1 MIKVQTYHQIDKQ
14 QWKDLIQS
22 SPTAT
27 WFQTSEAYQFY
38 ASVNEMMP
46 FAVGVVESQEC
57 DSEAMGNGQ
66 WAIGNETSEAESSA
80 HTPNTIHH
88 TPSLKGVCVGYI
100 TKETNTI
107 KQYLTCRAIII
118 GGPLLAEDISATALA
133 ALLEAVKAMGNGLWA
148 IGEENNRQSPIAN
161 RPIYIESRN
170 FHDYSKWKSIFETN
184 GYAYQP
190 HLNFHVDTSS
200 PEVVDQ
206 NLGKSR
212 KRDIRTTIRDGVT
225 PVYQPTIEQ
234 VRAYYDILLDLYKTK
249 VKTPLFKWEWFELLY
264 KVKSARFILT
274 ELEGKIVGGTVC
286 VELTGKALY
295 EWFACGID
303 GVYPHIYPST
313 YATYLGIKY
322 AAENGCKIFDMMG
335 AGKPDEAYG
344 VRDFKAKFGGEM
356 VEHGR
361 YLCIRKPLLYW
372 LGKMGVKLMKKR

>member
-1 MIKVQTYHQIDKQ
+1 MKILTYNEIDKK
-14 QWKDLIQS
+14 QWQELVEAS
-22 SPTAT
+22 ATAT
-27 WFQTSEAYQFY
+27 WFQMDEAYQFY
-38 ASVNEMMP
+38 ASVSEMVP
-46 FAVGVVESQEC
+46 FATAVEN
-57 DSEAMGNGQ
+57 NGELR
-66 WAIGNETSEAESSA
+66 A
-80 HTPNTIHH
+80 
-88 TPSLKGVCVGYI
+88 VCVGYV
-100 TKETNTI
+100 TKENNPI

-118 GGPLLAEDISATALA
+118 GGPLLAVDATDEEVAE
-133 ALLEAVKAMGNGLWA
+133 LLQAIKRLGDKA
-148 IGEENNRQSPIAN
+148 
-161 RPIYIESRN
+161 IYVETRN
-170 FHDYSKWKSIFETN
+170 FHDYSRWKTVFESN
-184 GYAYQP
+184 GFAYQP

-234 VRAYYDILLDLYKTK
+234 VHAYYDILLDLYKTK
-249 VKTPLFKWEWFELLY
+249 VKTPLFKWEWFEQLY
-264 KVKSARFILT
+264 KVNNARFILT

-286 VELTGKALY
+286 MVLPGKALY

-361 YLCIRKPLLYW
+361 YLCIRRLLLYKV
-372 LGKMGVKLMKKR
+372 GKLGVKLLRKR

>member
-1 MIKVQTYHQIDKQ
+1 MVKILTYEQIDQQ
-14 QWKDLIQS
+14 QWQTLVDQ

-27 WFQTSEAYQFY
+27 WFQTPEAYEFY
-38 ASVNEMMP
+38 TSVSTELLP
-46 FAVGVVESQEC
+46 FALGIEEDGHLTGV
-57 DSEAMGNGQ
+57 
-66 WAIGNETSEAESSA
+66 I
-80 HTPNTIHH
+80 
-88 TPSLKGVCVGYI
+88 VGY
-100 TKETNTI
+100 TTQEKSPI
-107 KQYLTCRAIII
+107 KQLFTCRSIII
-118 GGPLLAEDISATALA
+118 GGPLLANDISDEALS
-133 ALLEAVKAMGNGLWA
+133 ALLTSLTKLPSLQGGGGGRLT
-148 IGEENNRQSPIAN
+148 
-161 RPIYIESRN
+161 PIYIESRN
-170 FHDYSKWKSIFETN
+170 FHDYSKWRNIFEAN

-190 HLNFHVDTSS
+190 HLNFHVDASS

-249 VKTPLFKWEWFELLY
+249 VKTPLFRWEWFEQLY
-264 KVKSARFILT
+264 RCPDARFILT

-286 VELTGKALY
+286 MELKGKALY

-335 AGKPDEAYG
+335 AGKPEEAYG
-344 VRDFKAKFGGEM
+344 VRDFKAKFGGEL

-361 YLCIRKPLLYW
+361 FLCVRKPLLYK
-372 LGKMGVKLMKKR
+372 LGKLGVKLLKKR

>member
-1 MIKVQTYHQIDKQ
+1 MINILTYNQIDKQ
-14 QWKDLIQS
+14 QWQELIEAS
-22 SPTAT
+22 ATAT
-27 WFQTSEAYQFY
+27 WFQTDEAYQFY
-38 ASVNEMMP
+38 ASVSEMVP
-46 FAVGVVESQEC
+46 FATAVEN
-57 DSEAMGNGQ
+57 NGKLR
-66 WAIGNETSEAESSA
+66 A
-80 HTPNTIHH
+80 
-88 TPSLKGVCVGYI
+88 VCVGYT
-100 TKETNTI
+100 TKENNAI
-107 KQYLTCRAIII
+107 KQYLTCRVIII
-118 GGPLLAEDISATALA
+118 GGPLLADDATDEEVAI
-133 ALLEAVKAMGNGLWA
+133 LLQAIRRLGDKA
-148 IGEENNRQSPIAN
+148 
-161 RPIYIESRN
+161 IYVETRN
-170 FHDYSKWKSIFETN
+170 FHDYSRWKAVFEAN
-184 GYAYQP
+184 GFAYQL
-190 HLNFHVDTSS
+190 HLNFHVDTNS

-249 VKTPLFKWEWFELLY
+249 VKTPLFKWEWFEQLY
-264 KVKSARFILT
+264 KVNSARFILT

-286 VELTGKALY
+286 MVLPDKALY

-344 VRDFKAKFGGEM
+344 VRDFKAKFGGKM

-361 YLCIRKPLLYW
+361 YLCIRKPLLYNI
-372 LGKMGVKLMKKR
+372 GKLGVKLLKKR

>member
-1 MIKVQTYHQIDKQ
+1 MIQLLTYHDIDQQ
-14 QWKDLIQS
+14 QWQALIDR
-22 SPTAT
+22 SPYAT
-27 WFQTSEAYQFY
+27 WFQTPEAYEFY
-38 ASVNEMMP
+38 TSVSTELLP
-46 FAVGVVESQEC
+46 FALGIEEDGHLTGV
-57 DSEAMGNGQ
+57 
-66 WAIGNETSEAESSA
+66 I
-80 HTPNTIHH
+80 
-88 TPSLKGVCVGYI
+88 VGY
-100 TKETNTI
+100 TTQETNPI
-107 KQYLTCRAIII
+107 KQLLTCRSIII

-133 ALLEAVKAMGNGLWA
+133 ALLKAVAECPASRL
-148 IGEENNRQSPIAN
+148 SPFASRLTN
-161 RPIYIESRN
+161 PIYIETRN
-170 FHDYSKWKSIFETN
+170 FHDYSRWKSVFEAN

-249 VKTPLFKWEWFELLY
+249 VKTPLFCWEWFEQLY
-264 KVKSARFILT
+264 RCPDARFILT

-286 VELTGKALY
+286 MELKGKALY

-322 AAENGCKIFDMMG
+322 AAENRCKIFDMMG
-335 AGKPDEAYG
+335 AGKPEETYG
-344 VRDFKAKFGGEM
+344 VRDFKAKFGGEL

-361 YLCIRKPLLYW
+361 FLCVRKPLLYK
-372 LGKMGVKLMKKR
+372 LGKLGVKLLKKR

>member
-1 MIKVQTYHQIDKQ
+1 MINILTYNEINKQ
-14 QWKDLIQS
+14 QWQELIEAS
-22 SPTAT
+22 ATAT
-27 WFQTSEAYQFY
+27 WFQTDEAYQFY
-38 ASVNEMMP
+38 ASVSEMVP
-46 FAVGVVESQEC
+46 FATAVEN
-57 DSEAMGNGQ
+57 NGKLR
-66 WAIGNETSEAESSA
+66 A
-80 HTPNTIHH
+80 
-88 TPSLKGVCVGYI
+88 VCVGY
-100 TKETNTI
+100 TTQETNTI

-118 GGPLLAEDISATALA
+118 GGPLLADDATDEEVA
-133 ALLEAVKAMGNGLWA
+133 ALLQAIRRLGDKA
-148 IGEENNRQSPIAN
+148 
-161 RPIYIESRN
+161 IYVETRN
-170 FHDYSKWKSIFETN
+170 FHDYSRWKAVFEAN
-184 GYAYQP
+184 GFAYQS

-249 VKTPLFKWEWFELLY
+249 VKTPLFKWEWFEQLY
-264 KVKSARFILT
+264 KVNSARFILT

-286 VELTGKALY
+286 MILPGKALY

-361 YLCIRKPLLYW
+361 YLCIRKLLLYK
-372 LGKMGVKLMKKR
+372 LGKLGVKLLKKR

>member
-1 MIKVQTYHQIDKQ
+1 MIKILIYDQIDKQ
-14 QWKDLIQS
+14 QWQELIEAS
-22 SPTAT
+22 ATAT
-27 WFQTSEAYQFY
+27 WFQTPEAYQFY
-38 ASVNEMMP
+38 ASVPDEMEP
-46 FAVGVVESQEC
+46 FAVGVQC
-57 DSEAMGNGQ
+57 DNK
-66 WAIGNETSEAESSA
+66 
-80 HTPNTIHH
+80 
-88 TPSLKGVCVGYI
+88 LVGVCVGYMTQ
-100 TKETNTI
+100 TKSPL
-107 KQYLTCRAIII
+107 KQFLTRRAIMI

-133 ALLEAVKAMGNGLWA
+133 ALLKAVAECRVYSVECKGK
-148 IGEENNRQSPIAN
+148 ENSGAVTSASTPYTLRPT
-161 RPIYIESRN
+161 PIYIETRN
-170 FHDYSKWKSIFETN
+170 FHDYSRWKSVFETN

-234 VRAYYDILLDLYKTK
+234 VRTYYDILLDLYKTK
-249 VKTPLFKWEWFELLY
+249 VKTPLFRWEWFEQLY
-264 KVKSARFILT
+264 RCPDARFILT

-286 VELTGKALY
+286 MELKGKALY

-335 AGKPDEAYG
+335 AGKPEEAYG
-344 VRDFKAKFGGEM
+344 VRDFKAKFGGEL

-361 YLCIRKPLLYW
+361 FLCVRKPLLYK
-372 LGKMGVKLMKKR
+372 LGKLGVKLLKKR

>member
-1 MIKVQTYHQIDKQ
+1 MIKILIYDQIDKQ
-14 QWKDLIQS
+14 QWQELIEAS
-22 SPTAT
+22 ATAT
-27 WFQTSEAYQFY
+27 WFQTPEAYQFY
-38 ASVNEMMP
+38 VSVPDEMEP
-46 FAVGVVESQEC
+46 FAVGVQC
-57 DSEAMGNGQ
+57 DNK
-66 WAIGNETSEAESSA
+66 
-80 HTPNTIHH
+80 
-88 TPSLKGVCVGYI
+88 LVGVCVGYMTQ
-100 TKETNTI
+100 TKSPL
-107 KQYLTCRAIII
+107 KQFLTRRAIII

-133 ALLEAVKAMGNGLWA
+133 ALLKAVAECRVYSVECKGNDECKGN
-148 IGEENNRQSPIAN
+148 ENSGAVTSASTPYTLRPT
-161 RPIYIESRN
+161 PIYIETRN
-170 FHDYSKWKSIFETN
+170 SHDYSRWKSVFETN

-234 VRAYYDILLDLYKTK
+234 VRAYYNILLDLYKTK
-249 VKTPLFKWEWFELLY
+249 VKTPLFRWEWFEQLY
-264 KVKSARFILT
+264 RCPDARFILT

-286 VELTGKALY
+286 MELKGKALY

-335 AGKPDEAYG
+335 AGKPEEAYG
-344 VRDFKAKFGGEM
+344 VRDFKAKFGGEL

-361 YLCIRKPLLYW
+361 FLCVRKPLLYK
-372 LGKMGVKLMKKR
+372 LGKLGVKLLKRG

>member
-1 MIKVQTYHQIDKQ
+1 MSKILTYNEIDKQ
-14 QWKDLIQS
+14 QWQELVEAS
-22 SPTAT
+22 ATAT
-27 WFQTSEAYQFY
+27 WFQTDEAYQFY
-38 ASVNEMMP
+38 ASVNEMIP
-46 FAVGVVESQEC
+46 FATAIEN
-57 DSEAMGNGQ
+57 NGKLR
-66 WAIGNETSEAESSA
+66 A
-80 HTPNTIHH
+80 
-88 TPSLKGVCVGYI
+88 VCVGYI
-100 TKETNTI
+100 TKETNAI

-118 GGPLLAEDISATALA
+118 GGPLLADDISETALA
-133 ALLEAVKAMGNGLWA
+133 ELLKAVKAMGKGS
-148 IGEENNRQSPIAN
+148 NRQSPIAN
-161 RPIYIESRN
+161 SPIYIESRN
-170 FHDYSKWKSIFETN
+170 FHDYSKWRTIFEAN
-184 GYAYQP
+184 GFAYQS
-190 HLNFHVDTSS
+190 HLNFHVDTTT
-200 PEVVDQ
+200 PEIVDQ
-206 NLGKSR
+206 KLGKSR

-249 VKTPLFKWEWFELLY
+249 VKTPLFLWEWFEQLY
-264 KVKSARFILT
+264 KVKNARFILT

-286 VELTGKALY
+286 MVLPGKALY

-361 YLCIRKPLLYW
+361 YLCVRKPLLYNI
-372 LGKMGVKLMKKR
+372 GKLGVKLLKKK

>member
-1 MIKVQTYHQIDKQ
+1 MVKILTYEQIDQQ
-14 QWKDLIQS
+14 QWQELVQS
-22 SPTAT
+22 SATAT
-27 WFQTSEAYQFY
+27 WFQTPEAYKFY

-66 WAIGNETSEAESSA
+66 WAIGNETSETESSA
-80 HTPNTIHH
+80 H

-100 TKETNTI
+100 TKETNTV

-133 ALLEAVKAMGNGLWA
+133 ALLKAVKAMGNGQWA

-184 GYAYQP
+184 GFAYQP

-225 PVYQPTIEQ
+225 PVYQSTIEQ

-249 VKTPLFKWEWFELLY
+249 VKTPLFRWEWFEQLY
-264 KVKSARFILT
+264 RCPDARFILT

-286 VELTGKALY
+286 MELKGKALY

-335 AGKPDEAYG
+335 AGKPDVPYG
-344 VRDFKAKFGGEM
+344 VREFKAKFGGEL

-361 YLCIRKPLLYW
+361 FLCIRKPLLYKI
-372 LGKMGVKLMKKR
+372 GKWGVKWLKRSFN

>member
-1 MIKVQTYHQIDKQ
+1 MIKILTYNQIDPQ
-14 QWKDLIQS
+14 QWSELLQS

-27 WFQTSEAYQFY
+27 WFQTDEAYQFY
-38 ASVNEMMP
+38 ASVSEMIP
-46 FAVGVVESQEC
+46 FVTAVEN
-57 DSEAMGNGQ
+57 NGKLR
-66 WAIGNETSEAESSA
+66 A
-80 HTPNTIHH
+80 
-88 TPSLKGVCVGYI
+88 VCVGYTTI
-100 TKETNTI
+100 EANTI

-118 GGPLLAEDISATALA
+118 GGPLLAEDATDEEVA
-133 ALLEAVKAMGNGLWA
+133 ALLQAIRRLGDKA
-148 IGEENNRQSPIAN
+148 
-161 RPIYIESRN
+161 IYVETRN
-170 FHDYSKWKSIFETN
+170 FHDYSRWRSIFEAN
-184 GYAYQP
+184 GFAYQP
-190 HLNFHVDTSS
+190 HLNFHVDTTT
-200 PEVVDQ
+200 PEIVDQ

-249 VKTPLFKWEWFELLY
+249 VKTPLFKWEWFEQLY
-264 KVKSARFILT
+264 KVNSARFILT

-286 VELTGKALY
+286 MVLPGKALY

-335 AGKPDEAYG
+335 AGSPDQPYG
-344 VRDFKAKFGGEM
+344 VRDFKAEFGGEL

-361 YLCIRKPLLYW
+361 FLCIRKPLLYRI
-372 LGKMGVKLMKKR
+372 GKWGVKWLKRNIK

>member
-1 MIKVQTYHQIDKQ
+1 MIKLLTYYEIDPQ
-14 QWKDLIQS
+14 QWSELVQS

-27 WFQTSEAYQFY
+27 WFQTPEAYEFY
-38 ASVNEMMP
+38 AVNPEEMTP
-46 FAVGVVESQEC
+46 FALGVEE
-57 DSEAMGNGQ
+57 DGHLA
-66 WAIGNETSEAESSA
+66 
-80 HTPNTIHH
+80 
-88 TPSLKGVCVGYI
+88 GVIVGYTTQEKCI
-100 TKETNTI
+100 F
-107 KQYLTCRAIII
+107 KQYFTARTIIP
-118 GGPLLAEDISATALA
+118 GGPLLANCISETALA
-133 ALLEAVKAMGNGLWA
+133 ELLNAVSQFKVESVKCKGN
-148 IGEENNRQSPIAN
+148 ENNVAETTASSPHRLIK
-161 RPIYIESRN
+161 PIYIESRN
-170 FHDYSKWKSIFETN
+170 FHDYSKWRNIFEQC
-184 GYAYQP
+184 GFAYQP
-190 HLNFHVDTSS
+190 HLNFHVDTTS
-200 PEVVDQ
+200 PEIVDQ

-249 VKTPLFKWEWFELLY
+249 VKTPLFKWEWFEQLY
-264 KVKSARFILT
+264 KVNSARFILT

-286 VELTGKALY
+286 MVLPGKALY

-344 VRDFKAKFGGEM
+344 VRDFKMEFGGEL

-361 YLCIRKPLLYW
+361 YLCVRKPMLYW
-372 LGKMGVKLMKKR
+372 IGKMGVKWLKNRTNK

>member
-1 MIKVQTYHQIDKQ
+1 MIKILTYNEINKQ
-14 QWKDLIQS
+14 QWQELIEAS
-22 SPTAT
+22 ATAT
-27 WFQTSEAYQFY
+27 WFQTDEAYQFY
-38 ASVNEMMP
+38 ASVSEMVP
-46 FAVGVVESQEC
+46 FATAIEN
-57 DSEAMGNGQ
+57 NGKLR
-66 WAIGNETSEAESSA
+66 A
-80 HTPNTIHH
+80 
-88 TPSLKGVCVGYI
+88 VCVGYT
-100 TKETNTI
+100 TKETHTI

-118 GGPLLAEDISATALA
+118 GGPLLADDATDEEVA
-133 ALLEAVKAMGNGLWA
+133 ALLQAIRRLGDKA
-148 IGEENNRQSPIAN
+148 
-161 RPIYIESRN
+161 IYVETRN
-170 FHDYSKWKSIFETN
+170 FHDYSRWKAVFEAN
-184 GYAYQP
+184 GFAYQL

-200 PEVVDQ
+200 SEIVDQ

-249 VKTPLFKWEWFELLY
+249 VKTPLFRWEWFEQLY
-264 KVKSARFILT
+264 KVNSARFILT
-274 ELEGKIVGGTVC
+274 EQEGKIVGGTVC
-286 VELTGKALY
+286 MILPGKALY

-344 VRDFKAKFGGEM
+344 VRDFKAKFGGKM

-361 YLCIRKPLLYW
+361 YLCIRKPLLYN
-372 LGKMGVKLMKKR
+372 LGKLGVKLLKKR

>member
-1 MIKVQTYHQIDKQ
+1 MVRILTYPDIDPQ
-14 QWKDLIQS
+14 QWQALIDR
-22 SPTAT
+22 SPYAT
-27 WFQTSEAYQFY
+27 WFQTKEAYEFY
-38 ASVNEMMP
+38 AANPEMTP
-46 FAVGVVESQEC
+46 FAVGIEE
-57 DSEAMGNGQ
+57 DGHL
-66 WAIGNETSEAESSA
+66 T
-80 HTPNTIHH
+80 
-88 TPSLKGVCVGYI
+88 GVIVGY
-100 TKETNTI
+100 TTQEKNSI
-107 KQYLTCRAIII
+107 KQLLTCRSIII
-118 GGPLLAEDISATALA
+118 GGPLLDEHISSNTLS
-133 ALLEAVKAMGNGLWA
+133 ALLVAVKQVTKKA
-148 IGEENNRQSPIAN
+148 IYVET
-161 RPIYIESRN
+161 RN
-170 FHDYSKWKSIFETN
+170 FNDYSKWREIFEQCSFQ
-184 GYAYQP
+184 YQP

-249 VKTPLFKWEWFELLY
+249 VKTPLFRWEWFEQLY
-264 KVKSARFILT
+264 RCPDARFILT

-286 VELTGKALY
+286 MELKGKALY

-335 AGKPDEAYG
+335 AGKPEEAYG
-344 VRDFKAKFGGEM
+344 VRDFKAKFGGEL

-361 YLCIRKPLLYW
+361 FLYIRKPLLYW
-372 LGKMGVKLMKKR
+372 IGKIGVKLLKRK

>member
-1 MIKVQTYHQIDKQ
+1 MIKTLTYNQIDPQ
-14 QWKDLIQS
+14 QWQVLIDR
-22 SPTAT
+22 SPYAT
-27 WFQTSEAYQFY
+27 WFQTPEAYTFY
-38 ASVNEMMP
+38 ASNPEEMTP
-46 FAVGVVESQEC
+46 FVYGVAREC
-57 DSEAMGNGQ
+57 ALR
-66 WAIGNETSEAESSA
+66 A
-80 HTPNTIHH
+80 
-88 TPSLKGVCVGYI
+88 LCVGYI
-100 TKETNTI
+100 TKERSAI
-107 KQYLTCRAIII
+107 KQYFTRRAIII
-118 GGPLLAEDISATALA
+118 GGPLIDNDATAEEVA
-133 ALLEAVKAMGNGLWA
+133 ALLNAVKHLPYRLIAS
-148 IGEENNRQSPIAN
+148 SPHRLTN
-161 RPIYIESRN
+161 PIYIETRN
-170 FHDYSKWKSIFETN
+170 FHDYSRWREVFQKSGF
-184 GYAYQP
+184 AYQP
-190 HLNFHVDTSS
+190 HLNFHVDTST

-249 VKTPLFKWEWFELLY
+249 VKTPLFKWEWFEQLY
-264 KVKSARFILT
+264 KVNSARFILT

-286 VELTGKALY
+286 MVLPGKALY

-303 GVYPHIYPST
+303 GVYSHIYPST

-361 YLCIRKPLLYW
+361 YLCVRKPLLYN
-372 LGKMGVKLMKKR
+372 LGKLGVKLLKKN

>member
-1 MIKVQTYHQIDKQ
+1 MIKILTYNDIDPQ
-14 QWKDLIQS
+14 QWNELVQS

-27 WFQTSEAYQFY
+27 WFQTDEAYNFY
-38 ASVNEMMP
+38 ASVSEMIP
-46 FAVGVVESQEC
+46 FATAIEN
-57 DSEAMGNGQ
+57 NGKLR
-66 WAIGNETSEAESSA
+66 A
-80 HTPNTIHH
+80 
-88 TPSLKGVCVGYI
+88 VCVGY
-100 TKETNTI
+100 TTQETNPI

-118 GGPLLAEDISATALA
+118 GGPLLADDATDEEVA
-133 ALLEAVKAMGNGLWA
+133 ALLQAIRRLGDKA
-148 IGEENNRQSPIAN
+148 
-161 RPIYIESRN
+161 IYVETRN
-170 FHDYSKWKSIFETN
+170 FHDYSRWKAVFEAN
-184 GYAYQP
+184 GFAYQL
-190 HLNFHVDTSS
+190 HLNFHVDTST

-249 VKTPLFKWEWFELLY
+249 VKTPLFKWEWFEQLY
-264 KVKSARFILT
+264 KVNNARFILT

-286 VELTGKALY
+286 MVLPGKALY

-361 YLCIRKPLLYW
+361 YLCIRKPLLYK
-372 LGKMGVKLMKKR
+372 LGKLGVKLLKKR

>member
-1 MIKVQTYHQIDKQ
+1 MIKVLTYNEITKQ
-14 QWKDLIQS
+14 QWQELVEAS
-22 SPTAT
+22 ATAT
-27 WFQTSEAYQFY
+27 WFQTDEAYQFY
-38 ASVNEMMP
+38 ASVSEMIP
-46 FAVGVVESQEC
+46 FATAVEN
-57 DSEAMGNGQ
+57 NGKLR
-66 WAIGNETSEAESSA
+66 A
-80 HTPNTIHH
+80 
-88 TPSLKGVCVGYI
+88 VCVGYT
-100 TKETNTI
+100 TKEANAI

-118 GGPLLAEDISATALA
+118 GGPLLADDATDEEVAT
-133 ALLEAVKAMGNGLWA
+133 LLKAVTNAFTPYT
-148 IGEENNRQSPIAN
+148 IHHT
-161 RPIYIESRN
+161 PIYIESRN
-170 FHDYSKWKSIFETN
+170 FHDYSRWRSIFEAN
-184 GYAYQP
+184 GFAYQP
-190 HLNFHVDTSS
+190 HLNFHVDTTT
-200 PEVVDQ
+200 PEIVDQ

-225 PVYQPTIEQ
+225 PVYHPTIEQ

-249 VKTPLFKWEWFELLY
+249 VKTPLFRWEWFEQLY

-286 VELTGKALY
+286 VELPNKALY

-322 AAENGCKIFDMMG
+322 AAEHGCQIFDMMG

-361 YLCIRKPLLYW
+361 YLCIRKPILYKI
-372 LGKMGVKLMKKR
+372 GKLGVKLLKKR

>member
-1 MIKVQTYHQIDKQ
+1 MVKILTYEQIDQ
-14 QWKDLIQS
+14 RQWQELVQS
-22 SPTAT
+22 SATAT
-27 WFQTSEAYQFY
+27 WFQTPEAYKFY

-80 HTPNTIHH
+80 HTL
-88 TPSLKGVCVGYI
+88 SLKGVCVGYI

-133 ALLEAVKAMGNGLWA
+133 ALLKAVKAMGNGLWA

-170 FHDYSKWKSIFETN
+170 FHDYSKWRNIFEAN
-184 GYAYQP
+184 GFAYQP

-200 PEVVDQ
+200 VEVVDK

-225 PVYQPTIEQ
+225 PVYQPTTAQ
-234 VRAYYDILLDLYKTK
+234 VKEYYQILQNLYATK
-249 VKTPLFKWEWFELLY
+249 VKTPLFSWNFFEQLHRTEH
-264 KVKSARFILT
+264 ARFILT
-274 ELEGKIVGGTVC
+274 EYQGRIIGGTVC
-286 VELTGKALY
+286 VELPNRALY
-295 EWFACGID
+295 EWFACGED
-303 GVYPHIYPST
+303 GVYDHIYPSC

-322 AAENGCKIFDMMG
+322 AAESGCQIFDMMG
-335 AGKPDEAYG
+335 AGKPEEAYG
-344 VRDFKAKFGGEM
+344 VRDFKAKFGGEL

-361 YLCIRKPLLYW
+361 FLCVRKPLLYW
-372 LGKMGVKLMKKR
+372 IGKTGVKLLKRK

>member
-1 MIKVQTYHQIDKQ
+1 MIKILIYDQIDKQ
-14 QWKDLIQS
+14 QWQELIEAS
-22 SPTAT
+22 ATAT
-27 WFQTSEAYQFY
+27 WFQTPEAYQFY
-38 ASVNEMMP
+38 ASVPDEMEP
-46 FAVGVVESQEC
+46 FAVGVQC
-57 DSEAMGNGQ
+57 DNK
-66 WAIGNETSEAESSA
+66 
-80 HTPNTIHH
+80 
-88 TPSLKGVCVGYI
+88 LVGVCVGYMTQ
-100 TKETNTI
+100 TKSPL
-107 KQYLTCRAIII
+107 KQFLTRRAIII
-118 GGPLLAEDISATALA
+118 GGPLLAEDISATALV
-133 ALLEAVKAMGNGLWA
+133 ALLKAVKAMGNGQWA

-234 VRAYYDILLDLYKTK
+234 VRTYYDILLDLYKTK
-249 VKTPLFKWEWFELLY
+249 VKTPLFRWEWFEQLY
-264 KVKSARFILT
+264 RCHDARFILT

-286 VELTGKALY
+286 MELKGKALY

-335 AGKPDEAYG
+335 AGKPEEAYG
-344 VRDFKAKFGGEM
+344 VRDFKAKFGGEL

-361 YLCIRKPLLYW
+361 FLCVRKPLLYK
-372 LGKMGVKLMKKR
+372 LGKLGVKLLKKR